1 MFPKP
6 DRFAIDV
13 HTPASQRISDRFGL
27 ATFAPFEQRQQFGA
41 GQREIVSAGALIDG
55 CAVRPIVAAARLE
68 PFELGLWGTTRP
80 EALVY
85 VETWS
90 SDAWSRYFTGRS
102 SVAVAGRE
110 SRPCG
115 ALAETADCVA
125 GRNGEMCLQ
134 QTGSSIVRWFSLSE
148 VPPSWSP
155 RSAQ

>member
-27 ATFAPFEQRQQFGA
+27 ATFAPFEQRQQFGG

-80 EALVY
+80 GALVY
-85 VETWS
+85 AETWS
-90 SDAWSRYFTGRS
+90 SDAWSRYFTGRP

-110 SRPCG
+110 PAVRSARRNCRLCRWAKRRDVPSADG
-115 ALAETADCVA
+115 LPHRALV
-125 GRNGEMCLQ
+125 Q
-134 QTGSSIVRWFSLSE
+134 LSE

>member
-27 ATFAPFEQRQQFGA
+27 ATFAPFEQRQQFGG
-41 GQREIVSAGALIDG
+41 GQREIVSAVALIDG

-80 EALVY
+80 GALVY
-85 VETWS
+85 AKPGPRTLGRVTLRVAHASQSPVE
-90 SDAWSRYFTGRS
+90 G
-102 SVAVAGRE
+102 
-110 SRPCG
+110 RPCG

-134 QTGSSIVRWFSLSE
+134 QTGSPIVRWFS
-148 VPPSWSP
+148 
-155 RSAQ
+155 